1 MNMTREE
8 VKQSFIELI
17 RPAAKG
23 FDPNSINDTTSLVAD
38 LGINSLRVVD
48 IVLEV
53 EDKFGIEIDSTSMDR
68 FYTIGGAVD
77 MILEKQS
84 KAA

>member
-1 MNMTREE
+1 MTREE
-8 VKQSFIELI
+8 VKKSFIELI

-23 FDPNSINDTTSLVAD
+23 FDMSSINDSTSLVAD

-53 EDKFGIEIDSTSMDR
+53 EDKFGIEIDDASMDR
-68 FYTIGGAVD
+68 VYTIGSAVD
-77 MILEKQS
+77 MIVEKQS
-84 KAA
+84 AAA